1 MIMLNLRLFCSTLL
15 LASSLAQAQPAPVFE
30 EKEATREQVEKLQ
43 KGGFVIYMR
52 HGKTD
57 NSRPDKIDA
66 ELDLNDCNTQRLL
79 SDEGR
84 QMAES
89 IGKSLRAAKIP
100 VADIFVSP
108 MCRTRDSAKLA
119 FPNRKFEVIN
129 DLYSSTNQSREQKKP
144 VIAVTRRLLSEP
156 VAAGTNRFI
165 LAHAPNL
172 ADAMGYFPKHEGT
185 VVIFIPK
192 GADQFEYVASIRPDM
207 WPKLLH

>member
-1 MIMLNLRLFCSTLL
+1 MLKFRLFCSSLL
-15 LASSLAQAQPAPVFE
+15 LACSLAQAQPTPAFE
-30 EKEATREQVEKLQ
+30 EKEASREQVEKLQ

-66 ELDLNDCNTQRLL
+66 ELDLNDCNTQRPL

-84 QMAES
+84 RMAVD

-100 VADIFVSP
+100 VGDIFVSP
-108 MCRTRDSAKLA
+108 MCRTRESAQLA
-119 FPNRKFEVIN
+119 LPGRKFEVMN
-129 DLYSSTNQSREQKKP
+129 DLYSSTNQTKEQKKP
-144 VIAVTRRLLSEP
+144 VIAITRRLLSEP
-156 VAAGTNRFI
+156 VSGGSNRFV

-185 VVIFIPK
+185 VVIFIPR
-192 GADQFEYVASIRPDM
+192 GGDQFEYVASIRPDA
-207 WPKLLH
+207 WAKLLN